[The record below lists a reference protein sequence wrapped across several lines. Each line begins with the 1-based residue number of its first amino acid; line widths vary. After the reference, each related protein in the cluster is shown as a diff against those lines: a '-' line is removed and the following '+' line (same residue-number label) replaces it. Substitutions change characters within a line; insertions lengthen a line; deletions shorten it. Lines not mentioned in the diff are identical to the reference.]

1 LEGCFVVFFFIPALV
16 PCNAVYT
23 IGREVPDSYSGEQTR
38 LARRHSYACKS
49 AVKSHVVSNH
59 KKLVLETACEKNS
72 EEKVEFRETESTGLN
87 TVARV
92 LTSQILPGPATLIF
106 HQAIQVVRSS
116 PGLLQYYKLNT

>member
-1 LEGCFVVFFFIPALV
+1 
-16 PCNAVYT
+16 
-23 IGREVPDSYSGEQTR
+23 
-38 LARRHSYACKS
+38 
-49 AVKSHVVSNH
+49 
-59 KKLVLETACEKNS
+59 VLETAREKNS

-92 LTSQILPGPATLIF
+92 LTSRILPGPATLIF